1 MRNPK
6 RRILSPFD
14 WVVMA
19 VLLGYAILVVQVIT
33 AGPSHPL
40 PFVPSSQLWY
50 DRVLPPA
57 ELPEGAAMSAGP
69 QCPDRHELPEFASPY
84 V

>member
-1 MRNPK
+1 MRDSR

-14 WVVMA
+14 WVVMV
-19 VLLGYAILVVQVIT
+19 VLLGYAILVVQAISE
-33 AGPSHPL
+33 GPSHPL
-40 PFVPSSQLWY
+40 PLMPSSQLWY

-69 QCPDRHELPEFASPY
+69 QRPDPHQLPEFVAPY